1 MCRSGRGPSLCRKAA
16 PRGRLPG
23 RRPGDGSRRVADGPS
38 YFLPHH
44 VALAQRHGPRAR
56 TKGHADVAHAPMP
69 RVAFDVRGAVPASRR
84 RSRAVRVRVSSV
96 GTMVSP
102 AVRRRKN
109 QPERASS
116 RRVFG
121 RRPSYARRLGSRYL
135 NVAVD
140 PAGAGAAMGGSGAAS
155 DAVRSLALWR
165 LSSAFVARGRWRAG
179 LGGAVASTRRRG
191 ALQRLVRWLFLLG
204 RAWAAAWMKRIE
216 LGILAIK

>member
-1 MCRSGRGPSLCRKAA
+1 MPVRAAARSSAVRPSAA
-16 PRGRLPG
+16 R
-23 RRPGDGSRRVADGPS
+23 
-38 YFLPHH
+38 
-44 VALAQRHGPRAR
+44 PRAR
-56 TKGHADVAHAPMP
+56 GTC
-69 RVAFDVRGAVPASRR
+69 VRDHV
-84 RSRAVRVRVSSV
+84 RSCSFSSV
-96 GTMVSP
+96 GTSA
-102 AVRRRKN
+102 AVRRREN
-109 QPERASS
+109 QRKRASS

-121 RRPSYARRLGSRYL
+121 RRPSWARRLGSRYL

-155 DAVRSLALWR
+155 DVVRSLALWR

-216 LGILAIK
+216 LGILQVG